1 MSAEGPRTAR
11 HNACDRR
18 EFLAAAA
25 GAALVAYVPFGATG
39 AAPAVGAEHTK
50 ELLADWSIDDQWGVY
65 PRYDANPFVP
75 AQREDRR
82 LAAVHPADLPFLA

>member
-1 MSAEGPRTAR
+1 MSAERRVTTR
-11 HNACDRR
+11 LNVCDRR

-25 GAALVAYVPFGATG
+25 GAAAVAYLPFGAAV
-39 AAPAVGAEHTK
+39 AAPAVGAEHPK

-65 PRYDANPFVP
+65 PRYEANPFVP
-75 AQREDRR
+75 VQSEDRR